1 MSRPRLFVT
10 RIIPQKGLDM
20 VQTLSADYDIEVW
33 QDPLPPAYDA
43 LIEKVKGLTG
53 LLCLLTDQ
61 IDANLMDASGPQL
74 KVISQMAVGFD
85 NIDIPAANARRIPIG
100 NTPGVLTDATADFAW
115 ALLMAAARRVVE
127 GDKFTRAGKWQTWG
141 PIDFL
146 GPDVSG
152 ATLGIVGFGRI
163 GQAVARR
170 AMGFDMR
177 VLYFD
182 PKRQPEAEQACRA
195 EYAGLDTVLKEADF
209 LSIHTVLSKETYHYF
224 DDAKLK
230 LMKSSAVLINTSR
243 GPVVDPAALYRAL
256 STGTIA
262 YAALDVTEPEPI
274 KMADPLLALDN
285 IIIAPHIASASFT
298 ARNKMATMAAAN
310 LIAGLKGERLPNC
323 VNPQVYA

>member
-1 MSRPRLFVT
+1 MSKPRLFVT
-10 RIIPQKGLDM
+10 RIIPPKGLDM
-20 VQTLSADYDIEVW
+20 VQALSADYDIEVW

-127 GDKFTRAGKWQTWG
+127 GDKFTRTGKWQTWG

-230 LMKSSAVLINTSR
+230 LMKPSAVLINTSR

-274 KMADPLLALDN
+274 KMADPLLTLDN